1 MGRHTD
7 LNVGSN
13 LPVDATVNVEV
24 EPGFITKLLTELEK
38 AESLAFNWDNQNAL
52 PIRPDSSLY
61 IRDVICQLDF
71 TNLTLEMFGLDTTGV
86 PMIQISS
93 MASRRMVRLA
103 IPCFGT
109 VLWATIDTSR
119 QKRTGR
125 LDIFE
130 HADSEFQKLQQLLN
144 ETQSSLILPS
154 QF

>member
-1 MGRHTD
+1 MGRHID
-7 LNVGSN
+7 LNVDSN
-13 LPVDATVNVEV
+13 LPVDATANVEV
-24 EPGFITKLLTELEK
+24 EPGFVTKLLAELDK
-38 AESLAFNWDNQNAL
+38 ANSLTFNWDNQNAL

-61 IRDVICQLDF
+61 IRDVISRLDF
-71 TNLTLEMFGLDTTGV
+71 ANLTLDMFGLDTTGV

-93 MASRRMVRLA
+93 LASRRMVRLA

-109 VLWATIDTSR
+109 VLWATVDANR

-125 LDIFE
+125 LDVFE
-130 HADSEFQKLQQLLN
+130 HADSEFQKLQKLLN